1 MMAHSTSSLSLT
13 SQDFAALGA
22 PSLVYVREV
31 RASEALADSPM
42 AMAEHHLAPDQ
53 ILFAV
58 HGADGQRLALLSDR
72 EEAMAACVAN
82 ELAPVSVH

>member
-1 MMAHSTSSLSLT
+1 MMAHSLT
-13 SQDFAALGA
+13 TQDFAALGA

-31 RASEALADSPM
+31 RAADALADSPM
-42 AMAEHHLAPDQ
+42 AMAEHHLDPNQ
-53 ILFAV
+53 MLYAV

-72 EEAMAACVAN
+72 DEAMAACVAN

>member
-1 MMAHSTSSLSLT
+1 MMAHALN

-31 RASEALADSPM
+31 RAGEALADSPT
-42 AMAEHHLAPDQ
+42 AMAEHHLQPDQ

-72 EEAMAACVAN
+72 DEAMAACVAN